1 MPTGS
6 EGAKGRIKEAVG
18 KLTHDPELEMEG
30 EVQRKRDDAELETRG
45 WSQPK
50 SWTPAAQE
58 AEEAEREAERR
69 AAEHHESS

>member
-6 EGAKGRIKEAVG
+6 EGAKGRVKEAVG
-18 KLTHDPELEMEG
+18 KLTHDADLAREG

-50 SWTPAAQE
+50 AWTPAAQE
-58 AEEAEREAERR
+58 AKEAEEEAARR
-69 AAEHHESS
+69 TR